1 MDKRAVSPDSSTQ
14 ITEKKKK
21 EKKQKSKHRSKR
33 KRSHLK
39 SFSSSQDGDGDSDS
53 GQAESKWS
61 KSCQGSVKHLTDYL
75 HDREELHLQLF
86 TIFSKREIKGLLPE
100 ALKELGF
107 TEVKER
113 CFEQLQRMSD
123 WQIESILR
131 GKVLAPLDYDSD
143 NKPAAIPDETQSTE
157 RQDTKSK
164 HTKQQGRSCYSKEK
178 TMDKEIEDKE
188 ENDMTITLFQEMFR
202 IPKQEDIDKLVQG
215 TSVLTEQASDISRS
229 GESSVDAE
237 SELKELE
244 FRARALES
252 LVRAREQQ
260 MNLDE
265 D

>member
-39 SFSSSQDGDGDSDS
+39 SFSSSQDGDSDS
-53 GQAESKWS
+53 GQAESKWG

-86 TIFSKREIKGLLPE
+86 TIFSKKEIKGLLPD

-113 CFEQLQRMSD
+113 CFEQLQKMSD
-123 WQIESILR
+123 WQIESILG
-131 GKVLAPLDYDSD
+131 GKVLALLDYDSD
-143 NKPAAIPDETQSTE
+143 NEPAAIPHETQSTE

-164 HTKQQGRSCYSKEK
+164 HTKQQEK